1 MEICKK
7 LPMVVL
13 AAVPYL
19 YLAGVAAVGLNS
31 TAFSVWLVIFLLLEV
46 PNVAYAFLWPR
57 WGGTVEGLLFWN
69 MVIKLCHIPFFLLL
83 TAAVVVLNVYL
94 LPLVPFLFVLAYTL
108 VLSSSAY
115 GFSALR
121 LAVRQGRLDSL
132 QAAGHIFWQC
142 MFCSDVVDA
151 VCCWRRLGRIPK
163 EQP

>member
-1 MEICKK
+1 MERCKK

-19 YLAGVAAVGLNS
+19 YLAGVAAVGLNG

-46 PNVAYAFLWPR
+46 PNVVYAFLWPR
-57 WGGTVEGLLFWN
+57 WGGTVEELLFWN

-83 TAAVVVLNVYL
+83 AAAVVVLNVYL

-108 VLSSSAY
+108 VLSGSAY

-151 VCCWRRLGRIPK
+151 VYCWRRFRRNAGA
-163 EQP
+163 QS